1 MPKQM
6 RTKKIFFDMIS
17 HPALKNIQQ
26 IKKMDY
32 SASVIELLG
41 QPNILSYISIQISG
55 FFY

>member
-1 MPKQM
+1 
-6 RTKKIFFDMIS
+6 MIS

-41 QPNILSYISIQISG
+41 QPNILSFISIQISG